1 METLKSKNKTRV
13 LPCWMTAQVSERRV
27 VPVKTPKRRRM
38 VTGPAVA
45 AGTPA
50 MKTVYC
56 MNEAEMVDV
65 ALGILIECRKQE
77 KPQEQSPLVDAD
89 KLELSPICSVSPHTS
104 SPGSS
109 SEEEDSGKDKA
120 AWGLHPSQ
128 GQGTSSSTCRS
139 PKEAEEED
147 VLKYVREI
155 FFS

>member
-1 METLKSKNKTRV
+1 METLKSESKKRV
-13 LPCWMTAQVSERRV
+13 LPSWMTSQVTERRV

-38 VTGPAVA
+38 AAGSAA

-77 KPQEQSPLVDAD
+77 KPREQSPLADAD

-109 SEEEDSGKDKA
+109 SEEEDGGKDRA
-120 AWGLHPSQ
+120 ARGLSPSQ
-128 GQGTSSSTCRS
+128 GPGTSSSTCRS
-139 PKEAEEED
+139 PREAEEED

>member
-1 METLKSKNKTRV
+1 MGV
-13 LPCWMTAQVSERRV
+13 
-27 VPVKTPKRRRM
+27 
-38 VTGPAVA
+38 GPGLVA
-45 AGTPA
+45 HWLCSCFWICPA
-50 MKTVYC
+50 SLM
-56 MNEAEMVDV
+56 DV
-65 ALGILIECRKQE
+65 EPATSSASQCRKQE

-109 SEEEDSGKDKA
+109 SEEEDSGKAKA
-120 AWGLHPSQ
+120 AWGLRPSQ

-139 PKEAEEED
+139 PKEVEEED